1 MKGYRGYSHASYG
14 GRREGRASE
23 AASLY
28 TGGVSDGQ
36 VGNGVCG
43 NRTNA
48 PPQRQKQL
56 PLYEEDTVYLK
67 VHHQI
72 RRTRSSNME
81 N

>member
-1 MKGYRGYSHASYG
+1 MG
-14 GRREGRASE
+14 GAEKAE
-23 AASLY
+23 LPKQLHY

>member
-1 MKGYRGYSHASYG
+1 MAGAEKAELPKQLHYND
-14 GRREGRASE
+14 
-23 AASLY
+23 
-28 TGGVSDGQ
+28 GVSDGE

-48 PPQRQKQL
+48 PPQRH
-56 PLYEEDTVYLK
+56 PLYEENTVYLK